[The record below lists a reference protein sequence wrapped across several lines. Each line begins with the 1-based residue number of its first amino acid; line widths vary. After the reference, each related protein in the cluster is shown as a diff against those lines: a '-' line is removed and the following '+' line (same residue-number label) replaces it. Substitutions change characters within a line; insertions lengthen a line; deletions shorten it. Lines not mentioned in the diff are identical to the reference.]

1 MFAFCD
7 YLMSDEVGVLTW
19 YGIEGVDYNIVDGEY
34 VFTDLYLNNEDDYLG
49 KAGYNFA
56 GLPSYQLD
64 YMSKQC
70 DQVRQQALDLAPYVY
85 NPTFPF
91 YYKLEE
97 ENEIINAYRA
107 DLDTYFSENLVAF
120 VMGTRSLDEWDAYVS
135 TVESMGLS
143 ELVSVYQAAADR
155 AAQTAE

>member
-1 MFAFCD
+1 MVRPLFSAAKRPCPP
-7 YLMSDEVGVLTW
+7 
-19 YGIEGVDYNIVDGEY
+19 
-34 VFTDLYLNNEDDYLG
+34 
-49 KAGYNFA
+49 
-56 GLPSYQLD
+56 PSYQLD

-70 DQVRQQALDLAPYVY
+70 NQVRQQALDLAPYVY